1 MLFRTTAG
9 LLLMAVAAATARG
22 QTAEELLAQ
31 AQQMEK
37 EGASHRAVKLYQT
50 FLEKHKD
57 HAQATEARYRL
68 ARCYDAIGLVDQAI
82 AELKTVAAADVRSFR
97 NKPEALYLLGKL
109 YAGNR
114 AYEEAAKVFEKML
127 AEGAGIY
134 EDEVM
139 NLTAGY
145 YAILQKYEDAAA
157 KYNILKRRSDS
168 KLAEQA
174 SLKLSLL
181 WLKAE
186 KTDQAIEAIA
196 DFASAYP
203 DNKQIPDLLLKAAD
217 LCRRQGKFDKTI
229 SICEQLRSRYPKT
242 LEALAGNYLLGLC
255 YRDRKEFKKAAD
267 ALDQIGLVKDYQ
279 ARGLA
284 AEALVQSANIYYSD
298 LRDVPASMKRYEEAA
313 KLARE
318 SETER
323 KTEILEQCYFRLG
336 EYHFEQKNYTVALEY
351 YTLLRNVSTRVNVF
365 TRIMQC
371 QEALGQTAGAD
382 VPVGE
387 AEVELLRKRIAD
399 NPGTAIAADAEIF
412 LLDRK
417 FSESLRRKLAVA
429 PLASEYARLL
439 TAYPAEVLKAE
450 HREPYIYAQIGT
462 CLAQGTTREELV
474 RAIAAFEKVL
484 SCGGEENP
492 YRITALE
499 NIVISAERLGD
510 RQKAASASRQLFEIS
525 KAKLD
530 AARDDK
536 ALEQR
541 TLEYLRTWA
550 TRVEG
555 GMIDSSIE
563 LCRRIIEEKG
573 PLSDLS
579 REARYYL
586 GELLYLKRDFSAAAK
601 TFQEFVSI
609 YGPRQDARGEV
620 KDAPW
625 RPAKI
630 DEKVEQVYTAAI
642 RVAHAWY
649 MQGHHQ
655 NMVAAYEWVVRN
667 FPVGNRHMPEAQY
680 WLAIELGKG
689 TQGQTKE
696 GKRKMADALWKNV
709 VGPSM
714 DFDDSKFLR
723 TLHPWTGSSDE
734 RYAEAQKYVKP
745 AILKAGQ
752 IWSELGDHDLAAGA
766 FRTYLELYGGGEK
779 RPAGKRPGAAA
790 AARDENLD
798 TARYA
803 LGREYIALKN
813 YARMIEVYKPYLH
826 GMRGDRFRVSA
837 LRLLGYHAAQAG
849 QQDIA
854 IEAYA
859 TLLDEY
865 GENRVDARGNPI
877 PLPPAMR
884 LRQDKSG
891 GWDGIRM
898 PAGDLDLG
906 EVRFALGLLYWRAED
921 WRQCVRTLQPFL
933 DDPKLAKNKYRDR
946 ALYMAGQSCYRLYDY
961 ATGTK
966 LIQTLVREYPRF
978 EAVEEAYVNAA
989 RGCAETKNWS
999 ELDLLYQ
1006 TFVREWPRSDYRP
1019 RMDLLAAVSH
1029 IGQNRADKGL
1039 AMLRSLAASDAYQD
1053 VRADAWYHLGINQTD
1068 PAKALEALEKS
1079 VQVFPRETSCLAAAK
1094 AAMKLGRWD
1103 RAAQLL
1109 DMVTRDF
1116 PRGNPAVLAEARSLL
1131 PSVQAAL
1138 AKQKK

>member
-1 MLFRTTAG
+1 MLRAIAG
-9 LLLMAVAAATARG
+9 MLLMAAAATGVRA
-22 QTAEELLAQ
+22 QTAEDLLLQ
-31 AQQMEK
+31 GQQLEK
-37 EGASHRAVKLYQT
+37 QGASQRAVKVYQA

-68 ARCYDAIGLVDQAI
+68 ARCYEAIGLVDQAI
-82 AELKTVAAADVRSFR
+82 AELKLVAAADPKGFR
-97 NKPEALYLLGKL
+97 NRAEALYLLGRL
-109 YAGNR
+109 HAGNK
-114 AYEEAAKVFEKML
+114 AYEEAARVFETLL
-127 AEGAGIY
+127 AEGAGIH

-139 NLTAGY
+139 SLTAGY
-145 YAILQKYEDAAA
+145 YAILGKHDDAAA
-157 KYNILKRRSDS
+157 KYNILKRRGDP

-174 SLKLSLL
+174 SLRLSLL

-186 KTDQAIEAIA
+186 KAEQAIEAIA
-196 DFASAYP
+196 DFATAWP
-203 DNKQIPDLLLKAAD
+203 NNRQIPELLLKVAD
-217 LCRRQGKFDKTI
+217 LCRQQGRFDRTI
-229 SICEQLRSRYPKT
+229 SICEQLRARYPKT
-242 LEALAGNYLLGLC
+242 LEAMAGNYLLGLC
-255 YRDRKEFKKAAD
+255 YRDRKDLKKAVEV
-267 ALDQIGLVKDYQ
+267 LDQLGAVKDSQ

-284 AEALVQSANIYYSD
+284 AEALVQSANIHYSD
-298 LRDVPASMKRYEEAA
+298 LRDIAGAMRRYEEAA
-313 KLARE
+313 KIARE
-318 SETER
+318 VETER

-336 EYHFEQKNYTVALEY
+336 EHYFEKKQYNVALEY
-351 YTLLRNVSTRVNVF
+351 YTLLRSVSTRVNVF

-382 VPVGE
+382 APVGE
-387 AEVELLRKRIAD
+387 AEVEILRRRIAD
-399 NPGTAIAADAEIF
+399 SPGTAMAADAELF

-462 CLAQGTTREELV
+462 CLAQGSTREDLV
-474 RAIAAFEKVL
+474 KAIGAFEKVL
-484 SCGGEENP
+484 ACGGDDNP

-499 NIVISAERLGD
+499 NIVVSAERLGD
-510 RQKAASASRQLFEIS
+510 RQKAAEASKRLFEIS
-525 KAKLD
+525 
-530 AARDDK
+530 AARLESAKDDK
-536 ALEQR
+536 ALEHR

-555 GMIDSSIE
+555 PMVDSSIA

-573 PLSDLS
+573 PLSELS
-579 REARYYL
+579 REARYHL

-601 TFQEFVSI
+601 AFSEFVSI
-609 YGPRQDARGEV
+609 YGPKQDARGEV

-625 RPAKI
+625 RPEKI
-630 DEKVEQVYTAAI
+630 DDKVEQVYTAAI
-642 RVAHAWY
+642 RIAHAWY

-655 NMVAAYEWVVRN
+655 NMVGAYEWVVRN
-667 FPVGNRHMPEAQY
+667 FPVGNRHMPEARY
-680 WLAIELGKG
+680 WLALELAKG
-689 TQGQTKE
+689 AAGQTKE
-696 GKRKMADALWKNV
+696 GKRRMADALWKNV

-734 RYAEAQKYVKP
+734 RYADAQKYVKP

-752 IWSELGDHDLAAGA
+752 AWSELGEHSLAAGA
-766 FRTYLELYGGGEK
+766 FRTYLELYGGEK
-779 RPAGKRPGAAA
+779 RSAGRRPGAAP
-790 AARDENLD
+790 ARDENLD

-813 YARMIEVYKPYLH
+813 YARMIETYKPYLQ

-849 QQDIA
+849 QQDVA

-865 GENRVDARGNPI
+865 GENRVDARGNPV
-877 PLPPAMR
+877 PVPQAQR
-884 LRQDKSG
+884 LRQEKSG

-906 EVRFALGLLYWRAED
+906 ETRYALGLLYWRAED
-921 WRQCVRTLQPFL
+921 WRQCVRALTPFL
-933 DDPKLAKNKYRDR
+933 DDPKLAGNKYRDR

-961 ATGTK
+961 AAGTK
-966 LIQTLVREYPRF
+966 IIQTLIREYPRF

-989 RGCAETKNWS
+989 RGCAETRNWT

-1006 TFVREWPRSDYRP
+1006 TFIREWPRSDHRP
-1019 RMDLLAAVSH
+1019 RMDLLEAVSH
-1029 IGQNRADKGL
+1029 IAQNRADKGL
-1039 AMLRSLAASDAYQD
+1039 AMLRGLANSDAFQD
-1053 VRADAWYHLGINQTD
+1053 VRADAWYHIGVNEPD
-1068 PAKALEALEKS
+1068 PARAMEALEKS
-1079 VQVFPRETSCLAAAK
+1079 VQVFPRETSCLAAARV
-1094 AAMKLGRWD
+1094 AMKLGRYD
-1103 RAAQLL
+1103 RAVELL
-1109 DMVTRDF
+1109 DRVTREF
-1116 PRGNPAVLAEARSLL
+1116 PRGNPSAIAEARSLL
-1131 PSVQAAL
+1131 PRAQAEL
-1138 AKQKK
+1138 AKRRT